1 MVRYFLIGVV
11 AATVTLYVWQ
21 TISNGVLPWHSAP
34 MTEMSPASTLAV
46 RDAVPGNGFYF
57 ARQGILA
64 VVNLTPDMRDRSKE
78 MGLPLAREVVIDLI
92 AALLLAGAVT
102 RLPRR
107 GPLAAGVTL
116 ALAAAAF
123 TTFLAVSDWNWYAF
137 PLNFE
142 LSNVAD
148 VTIQG
153 FLAGLV
159 LGWALRRFAP
169 APRADEGILAVA
181 G

>member
-1 MVRYFLIGVV
+1 MWRYFLVGIV

-21 TISNGVLPWHSAP
+21 SLSNGLLAWHSAP
-34 MTEMSPASTLAV
+34 MREMSPASTLAV

-57 ARQGILA
+57 AKEGILA
-64 VVNLTPDMRDRSKE
+64 VVNVTPDMRDRSKE
-78 MGLPLAREVVIDLI
+78 MGAPLARQVLIDLV
-92 AALLLAGAVT
+92 AVLLLAGALL

-116 ALAAAAF
+116 ALIATAF
-123 TTFLAVSDWNWYAF
+123 TTFLAISDWNWYGFPFAF
-137 PLNFE
+137 A

-148 VTIQG
+148 AAVQG

-169 APRADEGILAVA
+169 APVSADGLLAVA

>member
-1 MVRYFLIGVV
+1 MWRYFLVGVV

-21 TISNGVLPWHSAP
+21 SISNGALGWHAAP
-34 MTEMSPASTLAV
+34 MREMSPASSLAV

-57 ARQGILA
+57 AREGILA
-64 VVNLTPDMRDRSKE
+64 VVNVTPDMRDRSKE
-78 MGLPLAREVVIDLI
+78 MGVPLARQVVIDVSV
-92 AALLLAGAVT
+92 ALLLAAALL

-123 TTFLAVSDWNWYAF
+123 STFLAISDWNWYAF
-137 PLNFE
+137 PFLFE

-148 VTIQG
+148 VAIQG

-169 APRADEGILAVA
+169 APASAEGVLAVA

>member
-1 MVRYFLIGVV
+1 MLRFFLIGVV
-11 AATVTLYVWQ
+11 ATTVTLYVWQ
-21 TISNGVLPWHSAP
+21 TISNGLLGWHAAP
-34 MTEMSPASTLAV
+34 MREMSPASTLAV
-46 RDAVPGNGFYF
+46 RDAVPANGFYF
-57 ARQGILA
+57 AKEGILA
-64 VVNLTPDMRDRSKE
+64 VVNVTPDMRDRSKD
-78 MGLPLAREVVIDLI
+78 MGLPLARQVVIDLV
-92 AALLLAGAVT
+92 AALLLAAAFT

-116 ALAAAAF
+116 ALIAAAF
-123 TTFLAVSDWNWYAF
+123 TTFLAISDWNWYAF
-137 PLNFE
+137 PFLFE

-153 FLAGLV
+153 FLASLV

-169 APRADEGILAVA
+169 APKAAEGILAVA

>member
-1 MVRYFLIGVV
+1 MLRFFLIGVL
-11 AATVTLYVWQ
+11 ATTVTLFVWQ
-21 TISNGVLPWHSAP
+21 SISNAAIPWHSAP

-46 RDAVPGNGFYF
+46 REAVPANGFYF
-57 ARQGILA
+57 AKEGILA
-64 VVNLTPDMRDRSKE
+64 VVNIAPDMRDRSKA
-78 MGLPLAREVVIDLI
+78 MGLPLARQVVIDVL
-92 AALLLAGAVT
+92 AALLLAGVLL

-123 TTFLAVSDWNWYAF
+123 TTVLAVSDWNWYAF

-148 VTIQG
+148 LTIQG

-169 APRADEGILAVA
+169 APRAAEGILAVA